1 MSKLYSRVGSDDT
14 YMNAALRRRVVESL
28 KSQCV
33 RVDYSGRY
41 NTYNHAYLI
50 CKLEKFV
57 GQTVALQ
64 GC

>member
-1 MSKLYSRVGSDDT
+1 MSELYSRAGSDGT
-14 YMNAALRRRVVESL
+14 YMNAPLRRRVVESL
-28 KSQCV
+28 KSQFV

-41 NTYNHAYLI
+41 NTHNHTYLI

-57 GQTVALQ
+57 GQTIALQ